1 MREILFRGKP
11 TERFADYPTLRP
23 DLFRDGWVYGSLV
36 VCEDRYYICTH
47 AECSNRTIISNAHGT
62 MIEVIPET
70 VGEFTGL
77 HDIHGKRIFEGDVH
91 GIPHWVVTYAA
102 DVNESLGMNAGW
114 YVQRDNFESWMG
126 LECHDQNNIIG
137 NIHDNPELLKRRMK
151 NAI

>member
-11 TERFADYPTLRP
+11 TERFADYPMLRP

-70 VGEFTGL
+70 VGEYTTL
-77 HDIHGKRIFEGDVH
+77 DDRNDRKIFEGDIVKFHKSGVSRSVAFDYGMAELEFSRHDPVDNPDGWCLCCDH
-91 GIPHWVVTYAA
+91 GIC
-102 DVNESLGMNAGW
+102 E
-114 YVQRDNFESWMG
+114 
-126 LECHDQNNIIG
+126 IIG
-137 NIHDNPELLKRRMK
+137 NIHDNPELLKGE
-151 NAI
+151 